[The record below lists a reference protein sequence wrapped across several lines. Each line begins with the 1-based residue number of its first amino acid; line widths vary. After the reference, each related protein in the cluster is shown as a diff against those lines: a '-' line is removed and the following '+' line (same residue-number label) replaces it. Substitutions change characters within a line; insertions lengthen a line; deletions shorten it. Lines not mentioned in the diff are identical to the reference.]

1 MLSHCLK
8 CEHKK
13 HSKNPSVAKTNK
25 EKLIML
31 SKCALRDTKNSRF
44 IKEQEASGLFSSL
57 EMRTVK

>member
-31 SKCALRDTKNSRF
+31 SKCALRDTKNYLS
-44 IKEQEASGLFSSL
+44 KSKKLVGYSVA
-57 EMRTVK
+57 